1 MYTDFSADDQR
12 RGLDAATP
20 HFQIYS
26 SMSTLNR
33 QDIEDMEDPFET
45 LARQASIIFPAS
57 SQINDKNG
65 LLMMN

>member
-26 SMSTLNR
+26 SMSTLN
-33 QDIEDMEDPFET
+33 DGVEDMEDPFET
-45 LARQASIIFPAS
+45 LARQASIFFPAS

-65 LLMMN
+65 LSMMN

>member
-26 SMSTLNR
+26 SMSTLN
-33 QDIEDMEDPFET
+33 DFAKDMEDPFET
-45 LARQASIIFPAS
+45 LARQASIFFPAS

-65 LLMMN
+65 LSMMN